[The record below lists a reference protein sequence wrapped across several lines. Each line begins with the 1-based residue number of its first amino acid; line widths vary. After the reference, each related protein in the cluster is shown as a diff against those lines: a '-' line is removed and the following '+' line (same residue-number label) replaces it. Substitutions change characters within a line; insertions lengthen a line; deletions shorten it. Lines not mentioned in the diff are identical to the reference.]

1 MERSCEKIFQSSFLK
16 SERILISLKIK
27 KQQQQ
32 KKNTIKKFLNLK
44 LQL

>member
-32 KKNTIKKFLNLK
+32 KKTIKKFLNLK

>member
-16 SERILISLKIK
+16 SERILISLKIR

-32 KKNTIKKFLNLK
+32 KKTIKKFLNLK